1 MFHQPRLCGLGR
13 LLEAR
18 KHSLHPR
25 DHVDELLHDE
35 ATMTSEMNMTTN
47 MTMDVSISK
56 TFIGEELENRGLL
69 GQRLVRAGVNTG

>member
-1 MFHQPRLCGLGR
+1 
-13 LLEAR
+13 
-18 KHSLHPR
+18 
-25 DHVDELLHDE
+25 
-35 ATMTSEMNMTTN
+35 MTSEMNMTTN